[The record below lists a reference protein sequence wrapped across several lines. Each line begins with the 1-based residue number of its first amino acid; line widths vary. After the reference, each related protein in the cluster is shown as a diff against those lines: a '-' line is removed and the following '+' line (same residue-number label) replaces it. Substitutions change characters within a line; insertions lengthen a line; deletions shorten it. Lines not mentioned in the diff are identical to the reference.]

1 MEWLGGRSSASV
13 IPTPKNL
20 LRWVYSGRTCIAAAI
35 YLAAALKATVIAPV
49 DILVTSF
56 LLLATVLVTIASY
69 WHTHIRGR
77 APGLTFLYAQ
87 ALFDV
92 TLITSVVHITG
103 GPQSDLTPLYVPL
116 IAVTAVLMPPASTVL
131 ITALVGIVYLGD
143 VFFGHQ
149 TAMTGQ
155 VLLQLSLFAAVA
167 VVTAYF
173 SSRVSVMGAERAALA
188 GELRQV
194 QLEATDVLRNIPTGI
209 VTVDGDGTLLY
220 CNPAAEQILGFK
232 ERQWR
237 GRSIMPEFAKIAPEF
252 WAAIT
257 ATARRGVRAMRVE
270 ATVRRPDRAFPIG
283 VTTTTL
289 ETEPSGV
296 GVGAGGVPRV
306 TAIFTDIS
314 DSKRLEE
321 LHLRAERLEAVA
333 ELSSSLA
340 HEIKNPLAS
349 IRSSVEQLGRAK
361 RANPDEKF
369 LTGLIVRESDRL
381 SRLLS
386 EFLDFARVRVTQCRP
401 LDLHGVA
408 GAAIRLVREHPD
420 CPDDAVIELVG
431 GPTPMEGD
439 EDLLHRVV
447 SNLVLN
453 AVQAAGKTAHVTV
466 RTGRPAAHD
475 LPGGAGIESPV
486 SLAVSDNGPG
496 IPDTLRARLFE
507 PFVTGRTGGTGL
519 GLAIVQR
526 AVEAHR
532 GLVLVDSAPG
542 KGTTF
547 TVYFPAARR
556 KEEAAA

>member
-1 MEWLGGRSSASV
+1 MKWLRGSSSGSP
-13 IPTPKNL
+13 IPTPQAL
-20 LRWVYSGRTCIAAAI
+20 LRSVYVGRLCVAIAI
-35 YLAAALKATVIAPV
+35 YLSAALKFNVAAPL
-49 DILVTSF
+49 DLLVTS
-56 LLLATVLVTIASY
+56 LLLVASVVVTIASY

-77 APGLTFLYAQ
+77 SPGRTFLYAQ
-87 ALFDV
+87 ALYDV
-92 TLITSVVHITG
+92 ALITAVVHVTG

-116 IAVTAVLMPPASTVL
+116 IAVTAVLMPPASTALV
-131 ITALVGIVYLGD
+131 TALVGIVYFAD
-143 VFFGHQ
+143 VFFGHRTPM
-149 TAMTGQ
+149 TAQ
-155 VLLQLSLFAAVA
+155 VGLQLSVFVAVA

-173 SSRVSVMGAERAALA
+173 ASRVSVMGAEREALA

-194 QLEATDVLRNIPTGI
+194 RLEAADVLRNIPTGI
-209 VTVDGDGTLLY
+209 VTVDADGHLLY

-237 GRSIMPEFAKIAPEF
+237 GRSVMPEFARIAPEF

-270 ATVRRPDRAFPIG
+270 ATVRRPERTFPIG

-289 ETEPSGV
+289 EVEP
-296 GVGAGGVPRV
+296 GGTPRV

-333 ELSSSLA
+333 ELSASLA

-369 LTGLIVRESDRL
+369 LTGLVVRESDRL

-386 EFLDFARVRVTQCRP
+386 EFLDFSRVRATECRP
-401 LDLHGVA
+401 LDLHAVA
-408 GAAIRLVREHPD
+408 AAAIRLVREHPD
-420 CPDDAVIELVG
+420 CPDDAVIDLAG
-431 GPTPMEGD
+431 GSTAMEGD

-453 AVQAAGKTAHVTV
+453 AVQAAGKGARVTV
-466 RTGRPAAHD
+466 RTGRPAPQE
-475 LPGGAGIESPV
+475 LPRGAGIENPV
-486 SLAVSDNGPG
+486 ALAVSDNGPG
-496 IPDTLRARLFE
+496 IPENLRARLFD
-507 PFVTGRTGGTGL
+507 PFVTGRVGGTGL

-532 GLVLVDSAPG
+532 GLVLVDSTEG

-556 KEEAAA
+556 KEEAA

>member
-1 MEWLGGRSSASV
+1 MSWLGGGSRGSA
-13 IPTPKNL
+13 IPTPQSL
-20 LRWVYSGRTCIAAAI
+20 LRSVYVGRLCVAAAI
-35 YLAAALKATVIAPV
+35 YLAASFKFAVVTPLDLLI
-49 DILVTSF
+49 TSF
-56 LLLATVLVTIASY
+56 MLVAAVLVTIASY
-69 WHTHIRGR
+69 WHTHIRSRSPGR
-77 APGLTFLYAQ
+77 TFLYGQ
-87 ALFDV
+87 ALFDIA
-92 TLITSVVHITG
+92 LITAVVHVTG

-116 IAVTAVLMPPASTVL
+116 IAVTAVLMPPASTAL
-131 ITALVGIVYLGD
+131 ITALVGLVYIAD
-143 VFFGHQ
+143 VLFGHSTPM
-149 TAMTGQ
+149 TAQ
-155 VLLQLSLFAAVA
+155 IALQLLVFVAVA
-167 VVTAYF
+167 AVTAYF
-173 SSRVSVMGAERAALA
+173 ASRVSVMGAEREALA
-188 GELRQV
+188 GELRQAR
-194 QLEATDVLRNIPTGI
+194 LEASDVLRNIPTGV
-209 VTVDGDGTLLY
+209 VTVDQGGHLLY

-232 ERQWR
+232 ERGWR
-237 GRSIMPEFAKIAPEF
+237 GRPIMPEFARIAPEF

-270 ATVRRPDRAFPIG
+270 ATVRRPDRTFTIG

-289 ETEPSGV
+289 EVEP
-296 GVGAGGVPRV
+296 AGEPRV

-361 RANPDEKF
+361 RVNADEKF
-369 LTGLIVRESDRL
+369 LTSLIVRESDRL

-386 EFLDFARVRVTQCRP
+386 EFLDFSRVRATECRP
-401 LDLHGVA
+401 LDLRDVA

-420 CPDDAVIELVG
+420 CPEDATIELSG
-431 GPTPMEGD
+431 DAAPMEGD

-453 AVQAAGKTAHVTV
+453 AVQATGKGAHVEV
-466 RTGRPAAHD
+466 RVGRPASQE
-475 LPGGAGIESPV
+475 LPGGAGIENPV

-496 IPDTLRARLFE
+496 IPEGLRARLFE
-507 PFVTGRTGGTGL
+507 PFVTGRVGGTGL

-526 AVEAHR
+526 AVDAHR
-532 GLVLVDSAPG
+532 GMVLVDTTPG

-547 TVYFPAARR
+547 TVYLPAARR
-556 KEEAAA
+556 KEEAA

>member
-1 MEWLGGRSSASV
+1 VKWLRGSSSGSP
-13 IPTPKNL
+13 IPTPQAL
-20 LRWVYSGRTCIAAAI
+20 LRSVYVGRLCVAIAI
-35 YLAAALKATVIAPV
+35 YLSAALKFNVAAPL
-49 DILVTSF
+49 DLLVTSF
-56 LLLATVLVTIASY
+56 LLVASVVVTIASY

-77 APGLTFLYAQ
+77 SPGRTFLYAQ
-87 ALFDV
+87 ALYDV
-92 TLITSVVHITG
+92 ALITAVVHVTG

-116 IAVTAVLMPPASTVL
+116 IAVTAVLMPPASTALV
-131 ITALVGIVYLGD
+131 TALVGIVYFAD
-143 VFFGHQ
+143 VFFGHRTPM
-149 TAMTGQ
+149 TAQ
-155 VLLQLSLFAAVA
+155 VGLQLSVFVAVA

-173 SSRVSVMGAERAALA
+173 ASRVSVMGAEREALA

-194 QLEATDVLRNIPTGI
+194 RLEAADVLRNIPTGI
-209 VTVDGDGTLLY
+209 VTVDADGHLLY

-237 GRSIMPEFAKIAPEF
+237 GRSVMPEFARIAPEF

-270 ATVRRPDRAFPIG
+270 ATVRRPERTFPIG

-289 ETEPSGV
+289 EVEPG
-296 GVGAGGVPRV
+296 GAPRV

-333 ELSSSLA
+333 ELSASLA

-369 LTGLIVRESDRL
+369 LTGLVVRESDRL

-386 EFLDFARVRVTQCRP
+386 EFLDFSRVRATECRP
-401 LDLHGVA
+401 LDLHAVA
-408 GAAIRLVREHPD
+408 AAAIRLVREHPD
-420 CPDDAVIELVG
+420 CPDDAVIDLAG
-431 GPTPMEGD
+431 GSTAMEGD

-453 AVQAAGKTAHVTV
+453 AVQAAGKGARVTV
-466 RTGRPAAHD
+466 RTGRPAPQE
-475 LPGGAGIESPV
+475 LPRGAGIENPV
-486 SLAVSDNGPG
+486 ALAVSDNGPG
-496 IPDTLRARLFE
+496 IPENLRARLFD
-507 PFVTGRTGGTGL
+507 PFVTGRVGGTGL

-532 GLVLVDSAPG
+532 GLVLVDSTEG

-556 KEEAAA
+556 KEEAA

>member
-1 MEWLGGRSSASV
+1 MKWLRGSSSGSP
-13 IPTPKNL
+13 IPTPQAL
-20 LRWVYSGRTCIAAAI
+20 LRSVYVGRLCVAIAI
-35 YLAAALKATVIAPV
+35 YLSAALKFNVAAPL
-49 DILVTSF
+49 DLLVTS
-56 LLLATVLVTIASY
+56 LLLVASVVVTIASY

-77 APGLTFLYAQ
+77 SPGRTFLYAQ
-87 ALFDV
+87 ALYDV
-92 TLITSVVHITG
+92 ALITAVVHVTG

-116 IAVTAVLMPPASTVL
+116 IAVTAVLMPPASTALV
-131 ITALVGIVYLGD
+131 TALVGIVYFAD
-143 VFFGHQ
+143 VFFGHRTPM
-149 TAMTGQ
+149 TAQ
-155 VLLQLSLFAAVA
+155 VGLQLSVFVAVA

-173 SSRVSVMGAERAALA
+173 ASRVSVMGAEREALA

-194 QLEATDVLRNIPTGI
+194 RLEAADVLRNIPTGI
-209 VTVDGDGTLLY
+209 VTVDADGHLLY

-237 GRSIMPEFAKIAPEF
+237 GRSVMPEFARIAPEF

-270 ATVRRPDRAFPIG
+270 ATVRRPERTFPIG

-289 ETEPSGV
+289 EVEPG
-296 GVGAGGVPRV
+296 GAPRV

-333 ELSSSLA
+333 ELSASLA

-369 LTGLIVRESDRL
+369 LTGLVVRESDRL

-386 EFLDFARVRVTQCRP
+386 EFLDFSRVRATECRP
-401 LDLHGVA
+401 LDLHAVA
-408 GAAIRLVREHPD
+408 AAAIRLVREHPD
-420 CPDDAVIELVG
+420 CPDDAVIDLAG
-431 GPTPMEGD
+431 GSTAMEGD

-453 AVQAAGKTAHVTV
+453 AVQAAGKGARVTV
-466 RTGRPAAHD
+466 RTGRPAPQE
-475 LPGGAGIESPV
+475 LPRGAGIENPV
-486 SLAVSDNGPG
+486 ALAVSDNGPG
-496 IPDTLRARLFE
+496 IPENLRARLFD
-507 PFVTGRTGGTGL
+507 PFVTGRVGGTGL

-532 GLVLVDSAPG
+532 GLVLVDSTEG

-556 KEEAAA
+556 KEEAA